1 MGWREIEAGVNEGSI
16 SFAQAPEQESLIQ
29 GIGRAAG
36 NYLEMN
42 KDAIAAKAKT
52 KSDKAAA
59 DKLEEAANA
68 KAAKMAKS
76 AMNTYSFD
84 TSDPTAYRRTLE
96 YALLNPDLDDLNTWI
111 EKQDFPKVTSAP
123 SVGSVNNQTEA
134 AIPIVNGGSKVAPV
148 VTAETTV
155 DAAVTTGAYKPIK
168 NALTFAESS
177 DNINALWTGVQN
189 NKFSNFNASTSTMA
203 EVLDFV
209 KKDGEYAEWSK
220 TKSNTNEI
228 HTPVGKHQFV
238 GRTLRDIMDRAGRN
252 GDLEKMGIDNNTVF
266 NEEVQDKLF
275 EWYAKDTITTANN
288 NAASGD
294 GNATP
299 EELRAAFAKRWQAI
313 GQKDANNQPKI
324 SDAELDEIISKV
336 QDGTIL
342 SMDAAVEAVAADSEV
357 AVQTDAALEKP
368 ITLDVKEATNNP
380 TYATIVPDPLKGL
393 DKNELTSIA
402 TNSLTE
408 PALRERASEQLKKM
422 AALEETTGAGESD
435 PLSGNVS
442 LLEVLSFQTDPKYKD
457 DVEFQA
463 RVTARIATL
472 TGNFAI
478 GEMSPESR
486 EAQIA
491 IYKGMQSRNEILN
504 PTQLEA
510 FQRLQDAQSPIVG
523 REDKTEAEKLAQA
536 AFENSNEAFMA
547 NITDLNGVKTAESVL
562 RARTLEAGNDVEKL
576 AKIEVLENLVAQARV
591 SFSEEITAA
600 EKLRLAEVAKAESV
614 ETFME
619 GIKSIKDV
627 INKEGIV
634 EAMQVSVS
642 RGSERTPEEIEQQ
655 KKIDTLKDLLGK
667 RREAFVK
674 QQAIDDEAAVAK
686 NAKMKTDEQQSINEG
701 TARSL
706 YIYSE
711 DGTLAQTS
719 TVYAYLDANG
729 KRVWQD
735 EAFNVVSEDD
745 IAKGELFTPQRA
757 DTFIKTYNRQVTAAV
772 NSVLDAK
779 ILTNSLLELKAKAT
793 PELLNPIIQSIGNKA
808 DFAKSMVD
816 AWNVVTKQF
825 KDAGTNAETNVGAEV
840 FENNVIKRWE
850 NTILGDLGELNAKQQ
865 EFAGQFL
872 RVAYQIAKV
881 RGSVGQALSN
891 KELDS
896 ILDSLGKGIV
906 SLPDFLSLMDDTLE
920 LELETAEI
928 RRSGATKAFLYN
940 QGGLRNGNAVT
951 DIIDRT
957 GIGLSV
963 EENFLSDATPERRA
977 QYEASKANWGSSTTI
992 EPPKIKPE
1000 KMTIIVTATQQA
1012 KLKALGYDFEIG
1024 SSVVMVKNA
1033 DGDYLPEGGSN

>member
-123 SVGSVNNQTEA
+123 SVGSVTNQTDA

-357 AVQTDAALEKP
+357 AAQTDAALEKP
-368 ITLDVKEATNNP
+368 ITLNVEEATNDP
-380 TYATIVPDPLKGL
+380 TYAKIVPDPLKGL
-393 DKNELTSIA
+393 NKDELTSIA
-402 TNSLTE
+402 TNS
-408 PALRERASEQLKKM
+408 
-422 AALEETTGAGESD
+422 
-435 PLSGNVS
+435 LSGNVS

-510 FQRLQDAQSPIVG
+510 FQRLQDAQSPIVD

-793 PELLNPIIQSIGNKA
+793 TELLNPIIQSIGNTA
-808 DFAKSMVD
+808 DFTKSMVD

>member
-16 SFAQAPEQESLIQ
+16 SFAQAPQQESLIQ
-29 GIGRAAG
+29 GLGRAAG

-42 KDAIAAKAKT
+42 KTAIAAKAKT
-52 KSDKAAA
+52 KSDKATA

-76 AMNTYSFD
+76 AMRFHSFD
-84 TSDPTAYRRTLE
+84 TSDPISYSRALE
-96 YALLNPDLDDLNTWI
+96 YALLNPDQDDINKWVG
-111 EKQDFPKVTSAP
+111 ENDFKKITAAP
-123 SVGSVNNQTEA
+123 NVQTQTDS
-134 AIPIVNGGSKVAPV
+134 AIPPVVDGSQIAPV
-148 VTAETTV
+148 VTAKSTV
-155 DAAVTTGAYKPIK
+155 EDAVTTGAYKPIK

-189 NKFSNFNASTSTMA
+189 NKFSTFTASTSTMA

-209 KKDGEYAEWSK
+209 KEDGEYAEWSK

-238 GRTLRDIMDRAGRN
+238 GRTLRDIMDRAGRK

-266 NEEVQDKLF
+266 TEEVQDKLF
-275 EWYAKDTITTANN
+275 EWYAKDTIATANS

-299 EELRAAFAKRWQAI
+299 EELRTAFAKRWQAI
-313 GQKDANNQPKI
+313 GQKDANDQPKI

-342 SMDAAVEAVAADSEV
+342 SMDAAVEAVAANSEV
-357 AVQTDAALEKP
+357 AAQTDAALGQP
-368 ITLDVKEATNNP
+368 ITLDVKEAIENP
-380 TYATIVPDPLKGL
+380 TYAKIVPDPLKGL
-393 DKNELTSIA
+393 TKDQLTSIA

-408 PALRERASEQLKKM
+408 PALQARASEQLSKM

-435 PLSGNVS
+435 PLSGNLS
-442 LLEVLSFQTDPKYKD
+442 LLEVLAFQTDPKYTND
-457 DVEFQA
+457 LDFQA

-478 GEMSPESR
+478 SEMSQESR

-491 IYKGMQSRNEILN
+491 IYRGMQSRNEILN
-504 PTQLEA
+504 PTQLVA
-510 FQRLQDAQSPIVG
+510 FQKLQDAQKPIVD
-523 REDKTEAEKLAQA
+523 RANKTEAEEQAQEA
-536 AFENSNEAFMA
+536 YDNSAEAFMA
-547 NITDLNGVKTAESVL
+547 NISDLNGVKTAESVL
-562 RARTLEAGNDVEKL
+562 RARTIEAGDDAAKL
-576 AKIEVLENLVAQARV
+576 TKIAELETLVAQARV

-600 EKLRLAEVAKAESV
+600 EKIRLAEVAKAESV

-619 GIKSIKDV
+619 GITSIQDV

-634 EAMQVSVS
+634 EAMQVSVP
-642 RGSERTPEEIEQQ
+642 RGRERSAEDIKQQ

-667 RREAFVK
+667 QREAFAK
-674 QQAIDDEAAVAK
+674 QKAIEDDAAVVK

-719 TVYAYLDANG
+719 TVYAYLNAEG

-735 EAFNVVSEDD
+735 EAFNEVSDD
-745 IAKGELFTPQRA
+745 VINKGELFTPQRA

-793 PELLNPIIQSIGNKA
+793 PELLNPIIQSIGNTA
-808 DFAKSMVD
+808 DFATSMVD

-825 KDAGTNAETNVGAEV
+825 KDAGTNAETNVGSEV

-850 NTILGDLGELNAKQQ
+850 NTVLGNLGELNAKQQ

-896 ILDSLGKGIV
+896 ILNSLGKGIV

-963 EENFLSDATPERRA
+963 EENFLSDATPERIA
-977 QYEASKANWGSSTTI
+977 QYEASKANWGSSTPI

-1000 KMTIIVTATQQA
+1000 KMTIIITAKQQS
-1012 KLKALGYDFEIG
+1012 KLKALGYDLEIG
-1024 SSVVMVKNA
+1024 SSVIMVKNA
-1033 DGDYLPEGGSN
+1033 EGDYLPEGGSN